1 MARIT
6 FPRCERLV
14 GRIMKAAAKKMARE
28 TTMAT
33 ERPGTQW
40 TLASDSFISACS
52 RSDLPTGTFI
62 LPSIREIV
70 VPFAITRIHQ
80 SVDMSL
86 VLVSQLHHAVPI
98 TMYQTRATTKKT
110 KECHKRTTETEWVK
124 RWRSEVEISGWLE
137 GAREEIIERVI
148 RSALSKPS
156 VR

>member
-86 VLVSQLHHAVPI
+86 VLVSQLHHAVRI
-98 TMYQTRATTKKT
+98 TMYQTRETTKKT
-110 KECHKRTTETEWVK
+110 KECHKRTTETQWVK
-124 RWRSEVEISGWLE
+124 DGKRKIRRDFW
-137 GAREEIIERVI
+137 VI
-148 RSALSKPS
+148 RGSAGRNHRARDP
-156 VR
+156 